1 MRLKWLYGELP
12 PVASSH
18 NSYWLWGPAGWTGG
32 TAITVGVAPE
42 HAAEWFEEIED
53 RGSLD
58 CEWCMPF
65 ERDAQILVVRR
76 PRMAP
81 DEIWLRMRRFL

>member
-1 MRLKWLYGELP
+1 M
-12 PVASSH
+12 PVAPDRIRRK
-18 NSYWLWGPAGWTGG
+18 GTPDGG

-53 RGSLD
+53 RGNLD
-58 CEWCMPF
+58 CEWCIPF